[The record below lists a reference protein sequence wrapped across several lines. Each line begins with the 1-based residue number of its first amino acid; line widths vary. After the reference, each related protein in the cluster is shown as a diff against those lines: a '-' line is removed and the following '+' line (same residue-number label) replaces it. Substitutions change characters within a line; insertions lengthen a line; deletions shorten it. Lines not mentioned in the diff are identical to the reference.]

1 MTSCPS
7 LSNYT
12 VVVVGPVDDVDK
24 PADAATSLVDHLRV
38 VHTDTCIVVYAD

>member
-12 VVVVGPVDDVDK
+12 AVVVGPVDDVDK
-24 PADAATSLVDHLRV
+24 PADAANSLVDHLRV
-38 VHTDTCIVVYAD
+38 VHTDMCIVVYAD